1 MAHRKTLDVISTCT
15 VSEPHRNHPEN
26 NCQHSSNDQTG
37 ANLRGV
43 AEERRAGPAD
53 KSPGKG
59 GRAATKGA
67 SKSKRQEKNNEGEG
81 GRHHVHGYLPTA
93 RRTRPRTEASTLSLT
108 SMMA

>member
-43 AEERRAGPAD
+43 AKESGAGPAD

-67 SKSKRQEKNNEGEG
+67 SKSKRQEENREGEG

>member
-1 MAHRKTLDVISTCT
+1 MAHRKTLDAISTCT
-15 VSEPHRNHPEN
+15 VPQPHRNHPEN
-26 NCQHSSNDQTG
+26 NCQHNGNDQTG

-43 AEERRAGPAD
+43 AKESGAGPAD

-67 SKSKRQEKNNEGEG
+67 SKSKRQEENREGEG